1 MPLRFRL
8 TVPHDAQLV
17 GAVRQV
23 ADRVAQCAGF
33 SAADAET
40 IASSVARAAEAIM
53 GGPGSAD
60 RQGLDVRFERDATQ
74 LDVWLRYRAANGD
87 SPSEAT
93 PAPLR
98 SDDGDVEV
106 GREGEVSYWRLR
118 RALPRD
124 KVNHRCELPP
134 DR

>member
-33 SAADAET
+33 SAAEAAT
-40 IASSVARAAEAIM
+40 IASTVARAAEAIIA
-53 GGPGSAD
+53 GSAD
-60 RQGLDVRFERDATQ
+60 RDHLDIRFERHTTH
-74 LDVWLRYRAANGD
+74 LEVWLRYRAATADRPTG
-87 SPSEAT
+87 AT
-93 PAPLR
+93 PAPLHPG
-98 SDDGDVEV
+98 DDDVET
-106 GREGEVSYWRLR
+106 GREDEVSYWRLR

-124 KVNHRCELPP
+124 KVDHRCELPP
-134 DR
+134 ER